1 VIRTLVALAALALL
15 GACAT
20 APGSPATPA
29 YTDISQAFVDFY
41 DRTQGLDEA
50 ARLAAFEAEIAP
62 LFPGFYAPRNG
73 QTQEQR
79 DRTILGSLRRF
90 PEIRAKYVEVQRSFP
105 AAYAG
110 AIAHFRRFFPHSTA
124 TLPTFFLHSL
134 GEMDGGTREIDG
146 RPVMVFGADGIAQY
160 HSPADIGPF
169 FDHELFHVE
178 NSATF
183 PECEPVWCA
192 LWMEGLATAA
202 AEVMN
207 PGIDPAGLMLTTPRP
222 LAPEVDA
229 DWRGAL
235 CLMQASL
242 GSTERKVYAGMFMG
256 GSDAGKYPPRWGYY
270 VGYRLGKRLLRSH
283 SLAQLAHL
291 TPSEA
296 EPVLRAEL
304 ATMTSEAG
312 GCPES

>member
-1 VIRTLVALAALALL
+1 VIRRLAALGALALL

-20 APGSPATPA
+20 APAPPANPA
-29 YTDISQAFVDFY
+29 YTDLSQAFVEFY
-41 DRTQGLDEA
+41 DRTRGLDDA
-50 ARLAAFEAEIAP
+50 TRLAAFKAEVAP

-79 DRTILGSLRRF
+79 DRTILGSLKRF
-90 PEIRAKYVEVQRSFP
+90 PEIRAKYVEVQRAFP
-105 AAYAG
+105 SAYAA
-110 AIAHFRRFFPHSTA
+110 AIAHFRRFFPHSRA
-124 TLPTFFLHSL
+124 TLPTYFLHSL

-146 RPVMVFGADGIAQY
+146 RPVMVFGADGIALY

-202 AEVMN
+202 ADVMN
-207 PGIDPAGLMLTTPRP
+207 PGIGEAGLMLTTPRP
-222 LAPEVDA
+222 LAPEIEA

-235 CLMQASL
+235 CLMQSKL
-242 GSTERKVYAGMFMG
+242 GSTERADYAGMFMG
-256 GSDAGKYPPRWGYY
+256 QTSAAKYPPRWGYY
-270 VGYRLGKRLLRSH
+270 VGYRMAQRLLRSH
-283 SLAQLAHL
+283 ELQELAHM
-291 TPSEA
+291 TPAQA
-296 EPVLRAEL
+296 EPLLRAEL
-304 ATMTSEAG
+304 AAMVGDAG
-312 GCPES
+312 GC